1 MNEYKILNYVDD
13 KGKEPIKDW
22 LKSLDGTTRK
32 RILLRFDRLKDG
44 NFGDYK
50 QLDEYLYELRFNF
63 DSGYRVYY
71 TFINNTIVLLVSGG
85 DKKSQAKDIAKS
97 QEIIKILKGN

>member
-1 MNEYKILNYVDD
+1 MVEYTISNYIDD
-13 KGKEPIKDW
+13 NGKEPIKDW

-50 QLDEYLYELRFNF
+50 QLSELLYELRFHF
-63 DSGYRVYY
+63 GSGYRVYY
-71 TFINNTIVLLVSGG
+71 TIKNNTIVLLINGG
-85 DKKSQAKDIAKS
+85 DKKSQTKDIEKAQDILNK
-97 QEIIKILKGN
+97 LKGQ

>member
-1 MNEYKILNYVDD
+1 MEEYSISNYIDD
-13 KGKEPIKDW
+13 NGKEPVKDW

-50 QLDEYLYELRFNF
+50 QLNEYLYELRFNF
-63 DSGYRVYY
+63 CSGYRVYY
-71 TFINNTIVLLVSGG
+71 IFENNTIVLLINGG
-85 DKKSQAKDIAKS
+85 DKKSQAKDIDKA
-97 QEIIKILKGN
+97 QNILKKLKGI

>member
-1 MNEYKILNYVDD
+1 MIEYSISSYTDD
-13 KGKEPIKDW
+13 NGKEPIKDW

-50 QLDEYLYELRFNF
+50 QLDEYLYELKFTF
-63 DSGYRVYY
+63 GSGYRVYY
-71 TFINNTIVLLVSGG
+71 TLENNKIILLINGG
-85 DKKSQAKDIAKS
+85 DKKSQVKDIKKAKEFVK
-97 QEIIKILKGN
+97 QLKGI